1 MVHSLNMALCMDMQM
16 NGLKLSNSW
25 AGYLILL
32 NPPYTAATQWRFVNR
47 AIDEVENDQVR
58 LCVSAGA
65 LLLLQGTAP
74 QPVWSQVPAV
84 LLLCRNSTDTA
95 YFQRLRPY
103 PRVLLRRTNTRFK
116 GSTRLSH
123 PLALASSTQRPTP
136 RVCWCRLQQDPHRI
150 RHLCLCDRQV
160 ILQAS
165 ARSASS
171 LCCDQSPVDVAQQ
184 QTR

>member
-1 MVHSLNMALCMDMQM
+1 MSHSLEMTLCVAMQM

-47 AIDEVENDQVR
+47 AIDEVENDQVSV
-58 LCVSAGA
+58 CMSAFA
-65 LLLLQGTAP
+65 LLLLQDTTT
-74 QPVWSQVPAV
+74 QPFWSQVPAV

-116 GSTRLSH
+116 GSTRLSP
-123 PLALASSTQRPTP
+123 PLARPP
-136 RVCWCRLQQDPHRI
+136 QHSD
-150 RHLCLCDRQV
+150 
-160 ILQAS
+160 
-165 ARSASS
+165 
-171 LCCDQSPVDVAQQ
+171 
-184 QTR
+184 